1 MIITRQ
7 DLISLCNDFLEDK
20 IDKSTIQDFAINAIM
35 SDDIEWND
43 NIIAETIFEWDN
55 ESINYEINKANI
67 NLWKNR
73 LLTDKDELLIHNY
86 WNSHIENQK
95 DICKKYNSK
104 WRPVNKKW
112 IIGVSKNLEKDPIN
126 GLRHPS
132 ENGTTGWFIWTGEYQ
147 ETNDFFQPMCAE
159 HLLEKRPEI
168 IKYLGLEVGF
178 RFLAD
183 KKGYE
188 DIWYDEKLK
197 EI

>member
-7 DLISLCNDFLEDK
+7 DLISLCDDFLEDK

-73 LLTDKDELLIHNY
+73 LLTDKDELLIHNS

-104 WRPVNKKW
+104 WRPINKKW

-178 RFLAD
+178 RFLTD

>member
-7 DLISLCNDFLEDK
+7 DLISLCDDFLEDK

-104 WRPVNKKW
+104 WRPINKKW

-178 RFLAD
+178 RFLTD

>member
-67 NLWKNR
+67 NLWRNR
-73 LLTDKDELLIHNY
+73 LLTDKDELLIHNS

-104 WRPVNKKW
+104 WRPINKKW

>member
-1 MIITRQ
+1 M
-7 DLISLCNDFLEDK
+7 
-20 IDKSTIQDFAINAIM
+20 
-35 SDDIEWND
+35 
-43 NIIAETIFEWDN
+43 
-55 ESINYEINKANI
+55 
-67 NLWKNR
+67 
-73 LLTDKDELLIHNY
+73 
-86 WNSHIENQK
+86 
-95 DICKKYNSK
+95 
-104 WRPVNKKW
+104 
-112 IIGVSKNLEKDPIN
+112 SKNLEKDPIN

>member
-7 DLISLCNDFLEDK
+7 DLISLCDDFLEDK

-67 NLWKNR
+67 NLWRNR
-73 LLTDKDELLIHNY
+73 LLTDKDELLIHNS

-104 WRPVNKKW
+104 WRPINKKW
-112 IIGVSKNLEKDPIN
+112 IIGVYKNLEKDPIN

-132 ENGTTGWFIWTGEYQ
+132 ENVTAVWFIWTGEYQ

-178 RFLAD
+178 RFLTD

>member
-55 ESINYEINKANI
+55 ESINYEINKTNI